1 MCYCGMALNL
11 SSFPFHR
18 ETLEDYSRSEIYSIK
33 SWIGNSTFWESI
45 ETGQNLKSWEDD
57 PMNASIIF
65 KSRKVYLIP
74 EIDMQVDYWGFHY
87 FNFCLYKFTLKNS
100 STESV
105 NRNLLFARTDY
116 IMNTINYFIALSLPL
131 AWCELEYT
139 LIDNTI
145 AIITLLICNI
155 NIPIGRKYM
164 PCQSS
169 IFQLS

>member
-1 MCYCGMALNL
+1 MLLWDGSQFVLLPVSSRNPWRLFQEWNLFNQILNWKFYL
-11 SSFPFHR
+11 LRKYRDWAKFKKLGRWSDERFHY
-18 ETLEDYSRSEIYSIK
+18 LQI
-33 SWIGNSTFWESI
+33 
-45 ETGQNLKSWEDD
+45 Q
-57 PMNASIIF
+57 
-65 KSRKVYLIP
+65 VYLIP

-116 IMNTINYFIALSLPL
+116 IMNTINFFIALSLPL

-155 NIPIGRKYM
+155 NISIGRKYM